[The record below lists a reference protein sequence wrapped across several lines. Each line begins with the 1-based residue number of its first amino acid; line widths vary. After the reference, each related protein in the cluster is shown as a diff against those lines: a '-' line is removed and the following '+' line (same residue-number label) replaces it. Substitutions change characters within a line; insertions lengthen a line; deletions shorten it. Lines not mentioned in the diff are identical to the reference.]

1 MQVFTGIVDPP
12 APRRARPWRDRASR
26 YRVWSA
32 RGGESSGVLT
42 ILTPRRGRPA
52 GRGRRQATVGVQVSA
67 LITLTSHA
75 RRADRRLASSI
86 DRTSIA
92 LRWHRR
98 GQSRTTRVQRAESYT
113 VHLMLILPHAS
124 AWGLLLCAGT
134 GAHSHGRARPSKAP
148 RFSDHPRAP
157 PALSHHSTC
166 HSPAPPAWLPQR
178 P

>member
-1 MQVFTGIVDPP
+1 MLDPP
-12 APRRARPWRDRASR
+12 FVPVTAAGGGTGRGGPPHAKL
-26 YRVWSA
+26 WSA
-32 RGGESSGVLT
+32 RGESSGVLS

-52 GRGRRQATVGVQVSA
+52 GRRRRQATVGVQVSA

-75 RRADRRLASSI
+75 RRADRRLAS
-86 DRTSIA
+86 SIA

-134 GAHSHGRARPSKAP
+134 GAHSHGRAQPSKAP